1 MLAHNIKSTFRN
13 FQKNPGFTSLNVI
26 GLSIGLA
33 VVVLILV
40 YLQNEND
47 YDKFNTNSE
56 RVYRVNLLFNSEGN
70 ASAMG
75 TAPNAIGPAA
85 KDYIPEVETEARL
98 LKNNFGEPAFI
109 NFDNKNFIEKNFYWA
124 DKDITKIFE
133 IKFISGNFE
142 STFNQPNKVI
152 LSATK
157 AKQYFGKESAIGKII
172 SVDENTDIEVVA
184 VFDDL
189 PKKSSYKI
197 DFIGSYLTTH
207 FGKNEN
213 TWDNASFETFLI
225 LKKNTAVKSVETKLQ
240 QMLDKNVPKDDQWF
254 ALGLQ
259 PLEAIHLHS
268 ADFGGYAEDLN
279 DYVQLKNIALLALLI
294 VVIACIN
301 YMNLSTAR
309 SQKRMKEIVVTKTLG
324 ASFKTLFVRFYTEV
338 GILVLGA
345 LIISILLAIILLP
358 GFNSIIEKDIS
369 FVSLFNYKIIIYY
382 FLMWLVVTFIS
393 GFYPAYVL
401 ASASISTSIQK
412 VSGASTKGS
421 TLRKVLVVS
430 QFAVSV
436 ILIIGVIT
444 IFEQLNFV
452 KNKKLGYQPE
462 NVLAITTTA
471 AKTADEIEALINNL
485 KNIPEVKSVCR
496 MQSFPGNGSSSRSL
510 SKDEK
515 DEQTFPLTTNRSNA
529 GFLDVLNLK
538 LLAGKTLPLV
548 KSKED
553 TLVEVVLNKA
563 AVDYLGL
570 TPDQAIGKKVTCQL
584 GDNSCVVGVI
594 DNFNFQ
600 SLRQPIKGY
609 AFHNAPTEPK
619 SFLLVKYETINTT
632 KTIQK
637 IEASFKSYLPY
648 SAFDYTF
655 LDERLRQLYA
665 PEQRTAKVILIFS
678 VMAIIIA
685 SLGLFGLAAYT
696 AEQRKKEIGIRKVLG
711 ATVLN
716 IVTILSN
723 NFLKLVVI
731 AIFIATPIAW
741 WLMDNWLQ
749 SFSYRIELSAW
760 IFIFAALM
768 AIVIAAFTISFQ
780 SVKAAIANPVKSIGT
795 E

>member
-1 MLAHNIKSTFRN
+1 M
-13 FQKNPGFTSLNVI
+13 
-26 GLSIGLA
+26 
-33 VVVLILV
+33 VVLLLV
-40 YLQNEND
+40 YLQNENE
-47 YDKFNTNSE
+47 YDQYNTNSE
-56 RVYRVNLLFNSEGN
+56 RVYRINLLFNSDGN
-70 ASAMG
+70 TGGMG
-75 TAPNAIGPAA
+75 TTPNAVGPAS
-85 KDYIPEVETEARL
+85 KEYIPEVETQARL

-109 NFDNKNFIEKNFYWA
+109 NFDGKNFIEKNFFWA
-124 DKDITKIFE
+124 DKDISKIFE
-133 IKFISGNFE
+133 LKCISGNYG
-142 STFNQPNKVI
+142 STFNEPNKVI
-152 LSATK
+152 ISNTK
-157 AKQYFGKESAIGKII
+157 AKQYFGNENAIGKII
-172 SVDENTDIEVVA
+172 SVDENTEIEVVA
-184 VFDDL
+184 VFEDL
-189 PKKSSYKI
+189 PKNSSYKI

-225 LKKNTAVKSVETKLQ
+225 LKQNSLAASVETKLQ
-240 QMLDKNVPKDDQWF
+240 QMLNKNVPKDDQWF
-254 ALGLQ
+254 AMGLQ
-259 PLEAIHLHS
+259 SLESIHLHS
-268 ADFGGYAEDLN
+268 SEFGGYAEDLN
-279 DYVQLKNIALLALLI
+279 DYAQLKNIALLALLI

-309 SQKRMKEIVVTKTLG
+309 SQKRMKEIIVTKTLG
-324 ASFKTLFVRFYTEV
+324 ASFKTLFTRFYTEV

-345 LIISILLAIILLP
+345 LFISLLLAIVLLP
-358 GFNSIIEKDIS
+358 IFNTIIEKDIS
-369 FVSLFNYKIIIYY
+369 FSSLFNYKIILYY
-382 FLMWLVVTFIS
+382 FIIWLVVTFVS
-393 GFYPAYVL
+393 GFYPAYIL
-401 ASASISTSIQK
+401 ASASISASIQK
-412 VSGASTKGS
+412 VSGGSTKGAA
-421 TLRKVLVVS
+421 LRKVLVVS

-462 NVLAITTTA
+462 NVVAITTTA
-471 AKTADEIEALINNL
+471 AKTADEIDALINNL

-496 MQSFPGNGSSSRSL
+496 MQSFPGNGSSGRSL
-510 SKDEK
+510 QKDEK

-529 GFLDVLNLK
+529 AFLEVLNLK

-563 AVDYLGL
+563 SVDYLGL

-584 GDNSCVVGVI
+584 GDNSYVVGVV

-609 AFHNAPTEPK
+609 AFHNASTEPK
-619 SFLLVKYETINTT
+619 SYLLVKYTTLNTA
-632 KTIQK
+632 KTLQK
-637 IEASFKSYLPY
+637 IESSFKSYLPY

-665 PEQRTAKVILIFS
+665 PEERTAKVILIFS

-711 ATVLN
+711 ATFFN

-723 NFLKLVVI
+723 NFLKLVLI
-731 AIFIATPIAW
+731 AFIIATPIAW
-741 WLMDNWLQ
+741 WLTNNWLQ
-749 SFSYRIELSAW
+749 SFSYRIEMSAW
-760 IFIFAALM
+760 IFIFAALLS
-768 AIVIAAFTISFQ
+768 IFIAAFTISFQ
-780 SVKAAIANPVKSIGT
+780 SVKAAIANPVKSIRT